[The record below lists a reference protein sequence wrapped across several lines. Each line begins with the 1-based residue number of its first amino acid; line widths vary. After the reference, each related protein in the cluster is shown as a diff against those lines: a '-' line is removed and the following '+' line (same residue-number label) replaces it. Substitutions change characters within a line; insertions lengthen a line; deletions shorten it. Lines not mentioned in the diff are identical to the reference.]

1 MRRQQGQSAVEFALM
16 APIVFLMIFAAIY
29 GGAMFMD
36 YLNLSNE
43 ARTVARSIAVASD
56 KEEAIKPYQET
67 TTTDD
72 KGKEITT
79 GGKTFERFY
88 KIKMTAA
95 FIKYV
100 DEDGVE
106 NEEEKDTSDDADDVL
121 VKVVFVRKNDDL
133 PIIVAA
139 VGFPPEKLNPKFM
152 ARPLSLLE
160 RLGGKKEEKKPTT
173 SERPRLSKP
182 EIKHTPTPQTTYTEK
197 QLQQEREAHVEASS
211 FAGRRAITS
220 KSDTMQELKLAVH
233 RRIVDEMTPEEQQI
247 LVRGEEARDQIRNI
261 ISVYSNREMAE
272 GTYTLSRGERLQ
284 LVDDISNELLGL
296 GPLEPLLQND
306 TITEIMVNG
315 PRQIFIEQKG
325 KLTLT
330 DVHFYDNAHL
340 MNIIERIL
348 TPLGRRVD
356 ESSPLV
362 DARLAD
368 GSRVNIII
376 PPLSLVGPTVTI
388 RKFSKK
394 ALSIEDLVKFG
405 TLSEDMGVFL
415 DACVKARL
423 NILVSGGT
431 GSGKTTTLN
440 VLSSFIPQTDRIVT
454 IEDAAELRLQQT
466 HVVTLESRPANLE
479 GHGAITIRDLV
490 KNALRMRPDRIIVG
504 EVRAGEA
511 LDMLQAMNT
520 GHDGSLT
527 TAHANTPRDVLSRL
541 ETMVLMA
548 GMELPVRAVRTQVSS
563 AIDLILQQSRI
574 RDGSRKITY
583 ITEVQGMEGDTI
595 ILQDLF
601 RYVQDRIDERGK
613 SIGHFES
620 MGLMPNF
627 MDKFQMNG
635 IDLPKSFFMSG
646 RR

>member
-1 MRRQQGQSAVEFALM
+1 
-16 APIVFLMIFAAIY
+16 
-29 GGAMFMD
+29 
-36 YLNLSNE
+36 
-43 ARTVARSIAVASD
+43 
-56 KEEAIKPYQET
+56 
-67 TTTDD
+67 
-72 KGKEITT
+72 
-79 GGKTFERFY
+79 
-88 KIKMTAA
+88 
-95 FIKYV
+95 
-100 DEDGVE
+100 
-106 NEEEKDTSDDADDVL
+106 
-121 VKVVFVRKNDDL
+121 
-133 PIIVAA
+133 
-139 VGFPPEKLNPKFM
+139 
-152 ARPLSLLE
+152 
-160 RLGGKKEEKKPTT
+160 
-173 SERPRLSKP
+173 
-182 EIKHTPTPQTTYTEK
+182 
-197 QLQQEREAHVEASS
+197 
-211 FAGRRAITS
+211 
-220 KSDTMQELKLAVH
+220 
-233 RRIVDEMTPEEQQI
+233 MTPEEQQV
-247 LVRGEEARDQIRNI
+247 LVRGEEARDQIKNI
-261 ISVYSNREMAE
+261 ITVYSNRELAE
-272 GTYTLSRGERLQ
+272 STYTLSRGERNQ

-315 PRQIFIEQKG
+315 PKQIFIEQKG
-325 KLTLT
+325 KLKLT

-394 ALSIEDLVKFG
+394 ALSIQDLVGFG
-405 TLSEDMGVFL
+405 TLSDDMATFL
-415 DACVKARL
+415 DACVRARL

-440 VLSSFIPQTDRIVT
+440 VLSSFIPETDRIVT

-466 HVVTLESRPANLE
+466 HVVTLESRPPNLE
-479 GHGAITIRDLV
+479 GNGAITIRDLV
-490 KNALRMRPDRIIVG
+490 RNALRMRPDRIIVG
-504 EVRAGEA
+504 EVRSGEA

-601 RYVQDRIDERGK
+601 RYVQDFIDDKGK
-613 SIGHFES
+613 SVGHFES
-620 MGLMPNF
+620 MGLLPNF
-627 MDKFQMNG
+627 MDKFRMNG
-635 IDLPKSFFMSG
+635 IDLPANFFMSG
-646 RR
+646 RGERS